1 VLELEDPR
9 RQARQREI
17 LDCAK
22 EVFAEHGY
30 HNASINEI
38 ITRAGIARGTFYLYF
53 NGKQTIFDAI
63 LDEALSEL
71 RARITRI
78 EVDVPGAE
86 PPPIQLRQN
95 LVRVLDYVLS
105 DRSLTQILLNHK
117 QSPQAEVAERVDVF
131 FADVT
136 DLVDSSLQHG
146 IVMKLVRPC
155 QTELVAAAL
164 VGAVRGVIEYFL
176 SQDQKPNVPRI
187 VDELITFVLRSVFI
201 A

>member
-1 VLELEDPR
+1 VPELDDPR

-17 LDCAK
+17 IDCAK

-30 HNASINEI
+30 HTASISEI

-53 NGKQTIFDAI
+53 TNKQTVFDSI
-63 LDEALSEL
+63 LDEALCEL
-71 RARITRI
+71 RARITPI
-78 EVDVPGAE
+78 EVDSRDAE
-86 PPPIQLRQN
+86 PPQIQLRQN

-117 QSPQAEVAERVDVF
+117 QSPQAEVAERVNVF
-131 FADVT
+131 FTDVT
-136 DLVDSSLQHG
+136 DLISSSLQHG
-146 IVMKLVRPC
+146 IAMKLIRPC

-176 SQDQKPNVPRI
+176 NQDQKPDIPRI